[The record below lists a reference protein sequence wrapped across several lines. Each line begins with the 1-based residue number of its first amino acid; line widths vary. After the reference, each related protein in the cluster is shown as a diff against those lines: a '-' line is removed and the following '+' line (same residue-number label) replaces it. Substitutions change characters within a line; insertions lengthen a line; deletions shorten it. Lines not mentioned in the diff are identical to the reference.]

1 MKTCP
6 FCAEEIQDAAI
17 VCRYCG
23 RDLPSTAAEPAID
36 LEPPAI
42 DLEPPTDARI
52 PALAALPAQA
62 AAPPEPEHNKGTL
75 IGCGLLAVIALVV
88 IMIPILDSRGSRSS
102 LFSSAPTAASQSAE
116 FEKLVS
122 QGKDADALRVGR
134 ELARAFPSSPE
145 AKKAA
150 SRIER
155 LETDAREAKE
165 KKAKQ
170 AAADAAAEKA
180 RQERAKAQ
188 KLFDKWTYR
197 NTSDE
202 MTSRSGV
209 VSFIESDN
217 TVTFDFPYQGAQHAT
232 LLLREHPRHG
242 NDVIFQIERG
252 QIQCSS
258 YSGCPIIV
266 RFDESPAEVWDG
278 NEPADNKSTLV
289 FIPNYGT
296 FLRRLKASKVV
307 RIQIGVYQQ
316 GSPVFTFSVSGF
328 DPKRHAAG
336 R

>member
-88 IMIPILDSRGSRSS
+88 IMIPILDGRGSRSS

-122 QGKDADALRVGR
+122 QGKDAAALRVGR

-165 KKAKQ
+165 KKAK
-170 AAADAAAEKA
+170 AEKA
-180 RQERAKAQ
+180 REQFEQAR
-188 KLFDKWTYR
+188 KLLEQWTYR
-197 NTSDE
+197 TVADP
-202 MTSRSGV
+202 MTSGSGV
-209 VSFIESDN
+209 MASIESDN
-217 TVTFDFPYQGAQHAT
+217 TVSFSFPYQGAQRAT
-232 LLLREHPRHG
+232 LALREHPRHG
-242 NDVIFQIERG
+242 NAVIFRIERG

-258 YSGCPIIV
+258 YSGCSVLV
-266 RFDESPAEVWDG
+266 RFDESKAETWEG
-278 NEPADNKSTLV
+278 SGSADKNSTIV
-289 FIPNYGT
+289 FLPNYGN
-296 FLRRLKASKVV
+296 FLRRLNSAKTV
-307 RIQIGVYQQ
+307 RIQVGVYHQ
-316 GSPVFTFSVSGF
+316 GSPAFSFSVAGF
-328 DPKRHAAG
+328 DPNRYAAG